1 MPLWP
6 TLCGANLWLVA
17 LAVPLFLAGRGPATL
32 PFVWAAAPL
41 APLCLLVGLRRRQQA
56 LGQVALLLGVP
67 LLAMLPGADG
77 ALADARLQPRPAVLL
92 QVALLVAY
100 VASVCRMLAT
110 ELPPRIAESAKPLTK
125 APEKDSA
132 PPRAWQL
139 QTLKAPS
146 LSQRLERRILIQRML
161 LAYTIVLPALLL
173 YAIDLHPENLRAL
186 RAAFGTAKR
195 VGAMEASLT
204 AAITVLCS
212 VVFYFCIM
220 APLGSYL
227 DHHRQLRGDLQKLRR
242 QARRG
247 RPRANLYIFMLGA
260 LLGMILLIIWSLRP

>member
-6 TLCGANLWLVA
+6 TLCGVNLWLVA

-32 PFVWAAAPL
+32 PLVWAAAPL
-41 APLCLLVGLRRRQQA
+41 APLCLFVGLRRRQQA

-110 ELPPRIAESAKPLTK
+110 ELPPRLTDT
-125 APEKDSA
+125 ARPVTKDSA

-139 QTLKAPS
+139 QPLKAPS

-227 DHHRQLRGDLQKLRR
+227 DHHRQLRGDMQLLRR

>member
-6 TLCGANLWLVA
+6 TLCGVNLWLVA
-17 LAVPLFLAGRGPATL
+17 LAVPLLLAGRSPVAL
-32 PFVWAAAPL
+32 PLVWASLPL
-41 APLCLLVGLRRRQQA
+41 APICLLLGLRHRQQR

-92 QVALLVAY
+92 QVALLLGY
-100 VASVCRMLAT
+100 IASVCRTLAT
-110 ELPPRIAESAKPLTK
+110 ELPPRLAET
-125 APEKDSA
+125 
-132 PPRAWQL
+132 PPAALREPARSWQL
-139 QTLKAPS
+139 APLKTPS
-146 LSQRLERRILIQRML
+146 LSLRLERRIFIQRML
-161 LAYTIVLPALLL
+161 LAYTIALPLLLL

-186 RAAFGTAKR
+186 RTSFGTLKR
-195 VGAMEASLT
+195 VAAMEATLT
-204 AAITVLCS
+204 ALMTVLCS

-220 APLGSYL
+220 APLVSYL
-227 DHHRQLRGDLQKLRR
+227 DHHRQLRGELQSMRR
-242 QARRG
+242 QSRRG